1 MKKVKIFLTLLT
13 IAITVTPIVI
23 ELLIYHDN
31 LLNLVIPPEITDLI
45 KGNNENSNSN
55 VNSNFIDSLLNSEF
69 ELPQLVGEPKY
80 DPETKTLT
88 ATFSFTNPLQTPISV
103 DKLSSGILSHN
114 DGVFLGN
121 LTIDNPININPGQTA
136 QITAKALLSDESV
149 NYLKAKSEN
158 QNSINIDL
166 IDLNVDS
173 AGVNVQLEKQNI
185 GDIPFPPEILS
196 D

>member
-31 LLNLVIPPEITDLI
+31 LLNLVIPPEITDLFN
-45 KGNNENSNSN
+45 GNNDNSNSN
-55 VNSNFIDSLLNSEF
+55 VNRNFIDSLLNSEF
-69 ELPQLVGEPKY
+69 ELPQLVGEPQY

-103 DKLSSGILSHN
+103 DRLSSGILSHN

>member
-1 MKKVKIFLTLLT
+1 MKKIKIFLTLLT

-23 ELLIYHDN
+23 EVLIYHDN
-31 LLNLVIPPEITDLI
+31 LLNLIIPPEVTDLI
-45 KGNNENSNSN
+45 NGNNNSSNSN
-55 VNSNFIDSLLNSEF
+55 INSNFIDSLLNSDF
-69 ELPQLVGEPKY
+69 ELPQLVGEPRY
-80 DPETKTLT
+80 DQETKTLT

-121 LTIDNPININPGQTA
+121 LTIDNPINIDPGETVN
-136 QITAKALLSDESV
+136 ITAEALLSDESV

-158 QNSINIDL
+158 QNAINIDL
-166 IDLNVDS
+166 IDLNVES
-173 AGVNVQLEKQNI
+173 AGVKVQLEKQNI